1 MSADGRLLARSLRHL
16 RLSVAEG
23 SESDAWPA
31 LAGVTGLATSRMM
44 VGWLGDVAGGREI
57 MRTLQGKLPSRAER
71 TFEPTG
77 KEIPTSFGKH
87 GYR

>member
-1 MSADGRLLARSLRHL
+1 
-16 RLSVAEG
+16 
-23 SESDAWPA
+23 
-31 LAGVTGLATSRMM
+31 MM
-44 VGWLGDVAGGREI
+44 LGWLSEVEGGREI

-77 KEIPTSFGKH
+77 KDIPRPFGKH